1 MCLLLVEYCQH
12 PVWKELVAH
21 VQRYKITTMSHACGV
36 GISIMSPCL
45 VLEGSRQHQP
55 AEAKRIG
62 IEFVARGD
70 VKQLKHLQPSGGPCS
85 TANQLN
91 TKE

>member
-1 MCLLLVEYCQH
+1 
-12 PVWKELVAH
+12 
-21 VQRYKITTMSHACGV
+21 
-36 GISIMSPCL
+36 MSPCL